1 MPASVDTNKYLIDKN
16 KEYFYNKMKKLK
28 ETIDS
33 IFDNLIEN
41 VDHIFHQYQIS
52 SQDNGVEDYGLS
64 EITKS
69 TSKTNP
75 SKSNP

>member
-16 KEYFYNKMKKLK
+16 KEDFDNKMGKLR

-69 TSKTNP
+69 TPKNNP